1 MHACAAMAAAT
12 PQAKLTVASCVC
24 LLAALAGIPYMSLT
38 VVLQLL
44 LLLLLLCRWWTF
56 LS

>member
-44 LLLLLLCRWWTF
+44 LLLLLCRWWTF